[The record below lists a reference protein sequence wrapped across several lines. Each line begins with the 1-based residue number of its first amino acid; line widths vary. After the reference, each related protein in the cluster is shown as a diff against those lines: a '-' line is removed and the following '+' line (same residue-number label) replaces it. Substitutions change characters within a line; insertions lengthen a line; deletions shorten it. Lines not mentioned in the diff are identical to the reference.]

1 VLLARHKQP
10 GLRIELKKFR
20 GGLADE
26 MIGHD
31 EHRFAG
37 ESEAFEFHGGGSHDE
52 GLAGADHVRQE
63 CGAGLQDLPDGVFL
77 MGGQVGPAQ
86 PAALPAPA
94 LTVSS
99 DSTSGDR
106 RNLSITVTPQRE
118 VRLIYLLLPGA
129 AVARASVA
137 GHEIPTSV
145 FADGTGVVFNGPPDR
160 DTSTGV
166 TFDLELDEVMPV
178 TVRVMDGS
186 DGLDELPGFTPRP
199 PGVGVQGSH
208 TSELVLVAKTYTV

>member
-1 VLLARHKQP
+1 MLT
-10 GLRIELKKFR
+10 
-20 GGLADE
+20 
-26 MIGHD
+26 
-31 EHRFAG
+31 
-37 ESEAFEFHGGGSHDE
+37 
-52 GLAGADHVRQE
+52 
-63 CGAGLQDLPDGVFL
+63 
-77 MGGQVGPAQ
+77 GPAQ